1 MRRDGGRRTVAV
13 VRRRR
18 ARAANHGR
26 LEQAVLALHYAAKS
40 IPASTEMVVEPMTT
54 MFDAGDELPVPSQA
68 PKR

>member
-1 MRRDGGRRTVAV
+1 MVGGGLSQSSGG
-13 VRRRR
+13 
-18 ARAANHGR
+18 AA
-26 LEQAVLALHYAAKS
+26 LALHYAAKS